1 MIRITTNSETLS
13 LSVEIFFMQHLLLM
27 DNLYEILTKNKIF
40 FECIKFNFSELNE
53 FKDILL
59 A

>member
-40 FECIKFNFSELNE
+40 IECIKFNFSELKE